1 MRISVKSAMNSEEPK
16 IVKRYKK
23 IAEKHIANGVPGR
36 DDKRHDRIGDPEART
51 MVKAYNN
58 GLSFKKI
65 AVLFKRDWRS
75 VKNVIKSGKTGSLD
89 LSILMP
95 GSRVIDFKTNNY
107 ARLVGFR
114 IGNTSS
120 DIIVVQKICLE
131 VLETEK
137 HDRGPRVEGRI
148 SPYKYDTKLS
158 LGKEGEYPI
167 TDDKFKLPRNDIDD
181 FELLCTSQPGTIYRA
196 RVKVYYS
203 EHPSIR
209 TTSVCSEELR
219 LEFPKVKG
227 RIGKKLTLD
236 FKFVCATRRDYLH
249 HLASFIGTV
258 SLLED
263 GELRLYLEQPLP
275 DEVVKAIEA
284 ELAESGVD
292 LCDPIQQDAH
302 ILLIRFRR
310 GETMATAISRIDIP
324 NLIGWQLFG
333 SQHEILGGMREFN
346 ESTAIIEK

>member
-1 MRISVKSAMNSEEPK
+1 MNSEEPK

-36 DDKRHDRIGDPEART
+36 DEKRHDRIGDPEART
-51 MVKAYNN
+51 MVKAYND

-89 LSILMP
+89 LSILKP
-95 GSRVIDFKTNNY
+95 GWRVIDFKTNNY

-167 TDDKFKLPRNDIDD
+167 TDDKFKLPRNDVDD
-181 FELLCTSQPGTIYRA
+181 FELLCTSQPGTVYRA
-196 RVKVYYS
+196 RVKIYYS
-203 EHPSIR
+203 EHPSSTRMSI
-209 TTSVCSEELR
+209 CSEEFH
-219 LEFPKVKG
+219 LEFPKVEK
-227 RIGKKLTLD
+227 RIDGKPNRD
-236 FKFVCATRRDYLH
+236 FKFVRATTPRDYLR
-249 HLASFIGTV
+249 HLASFMG
-258 SLLED
+258 SLSQMED
-263 GELRLYLEQPLP
+263 GELRLYLSEPLA
-275 DEVVKAIEA
+275 DETVKAIEEKLTA
-284 ELAESGVD
+284 CGVY
-292 LCDPIQQDAH
+292 LHGHIQQETRV
-302 ILLIRFRR
+302 LCIR
-310 GETMATAISRIDIP
+310 
-324 NLIGWQLFG
+324 
-333 SQHEILGGMREFN
+333 LGTVKPRLRQYRV
-346 ESTAIIEK
+346 